1 MPNFNQRIELR
12 NRRAQRIK
20 AINPFQN
27 CKACE
32 LNPLGAL

>member
-1 MPNFNQRIELR
+1 MPIFNQRIEFR
-12 NRRAQRIK
+12 NRRAQHIK

-32 LNPLGAL
+32 LNPLGTL